1 MPILR
6 LSAPVIVS
14 RRRGVRLWRGPAGT
28 GPDRADPSRRAIFS
42 GESAGKSL
50 GWDIGERPRL
60 SQKYDRPMATSM
72 MGLVT
77 MQ

>member
-1 MPILR
+1 
-6 LSAPVIVS
+6 LSVV
-14 RRRGVRLWRGPAGT
+14 AGAY
-28 GPDRADPSRRAIFS
+28 GSGAVLPEQDRIMLNPSRRAILS

-72 MGLVT
+72 MGLGA